1 MICIPAV
8 GGTTQEVFS
17 TILKADQEIKVEQT
31 EELTDTVSDPSKA
44 TSRLLGKRTT
54 KMMTDE
60 ERKTGSIDFRVYWA
74 WSKAAGGVFA
84 IVFNVLALTLERFF
98 YVSADYW
105 LAIWT
110 SGVLW
115 L

>member
-1 MICIPAV
+1 M
-8 GGTTQEVFS
+8 FS
-17 TILKADQEIKVEQT
+17 TILKADQEVKVDQED
-31 EELTDTVSDPSKA
+31 EDLTDTVSDPSRSSAKK
-44 TSRLLGKRTT
+44 LLGKKTT

-74 WSKAAGGVFA
+74 WTKAAGGIPA
-84 IVFNVLALTLERFF
+84 LIFNVLALTLERFF

-110 SGVLW
+110 SGELN
-115 L
+115 